1 MLSLSPTSTRWYLKR
16 QHARIWLK
24 CWRTVCPDQSKP
36 NLVALRSWSLRN
48 WPRELLKMSCGS
60 RPRSP
65 AAFGVVLCT
74 WTWRLKMYV
83 KSWIGSCVMLAWCRP
98 LSSRLC
104 LSRRAARGPASRTSS
119 LAEVASPQALSELWF
134 SAQDFD
140 LWRKNCTPWL
150 ERQSL
155 KSAKE
160 EKQLKAPN
168 EWIINLWSYPASHL

>member
-16 QHARIWLK
+16 QRARIWLK
-24 CWRTVCPDQSKP
+24 CWRTVCLSQSKP

-60 RPRSP
+60 HPRSP
-65 AAFGVVLCT
+65 AASGVVLCM
-74 WTWRLKMYV
+74 WTWKLKMYV
-83 KSWIGSCVMLAWCRP
+83 KSWIGLCAMLAWCRP

-104 LSRRAARGPASRTSS
+104 LSRRIARGPASGTSS
-119 LAEVASPQALSELWF
+119 SAEVASRRASDEPWS

-140 LWRKNCTPWL
+140 LWRRNCTLWL

-155 KSAKE
+155 KNAKK
-160 EKQLKAPN
+160 EKQWKAPN
-168 EWIINLWSYPASHL
+168 EWIINLWSYPASRL